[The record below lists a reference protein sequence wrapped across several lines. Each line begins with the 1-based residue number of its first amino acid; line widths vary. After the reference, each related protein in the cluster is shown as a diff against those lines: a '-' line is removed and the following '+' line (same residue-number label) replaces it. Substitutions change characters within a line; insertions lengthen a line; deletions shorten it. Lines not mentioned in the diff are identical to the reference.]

1 MVLINN
7 CDCTSVYLV
16 QCSQIPMEVKEFV
29 KLLNSIM
36 KSKELSGK
44 KKVWEKFLEKYQLGF
59 GYKNDLELE

>member
-1 MVLINN
+1 
-7 CDCTSVYLV
+7 
-16 QCSQIPMEVKEFV
+16 MEVKEFV